1 MNPFSQRRYV
11 IIGLFLMVV
20 FLYLGRLFHLQVLD
34 KTYRLTASNN
44 VLRYVTQYP
53 ARGLIFDRRGELM
66 VYNEAAYDMMI
77 NPMQIA
83 PFDTAEF
90 CRLLKVQKN
99 EVIEGIKKARSYSLY
114 KPSIL
119 IRQISAETYAL
130 FQEKMFRFPGFF
142 VQPRT
147 LRKYSKNIAAH
158 LLGYVGE
165 VDDKIM
171 AEDPYYSM
179 GDYIGISGV
188 ERTYEKALRGQKG
201 VNIYLVDVHNRIMGS
216 YLNGK
221 YDTTAVIGKNI
232 TLTIDAGLQEYGESL
247 MKNKMGSIVA
257 IEPSTGE
264 ILALVS
270 SPSYDP
276 SILVGRIRTG
286 NFIQLSQDTL
296 KPLFNRALMAQYPPG
311 STFKVVNALIGL
323 QENVV
328 NYHTLYSCN
337 YGYQAGAITVGCHA
351 HSSPLNLPQ
360 AIQNSCNAYFCNVYR
375 SIIDNPKYTSI
386 HESFTVWRNYV
397 LSFGFGDVLGS
408 DFPNE
413 LKGNVPEVSYYNRY
427 FGEKGWKSLT
437 VISMAIGQGELL
449 ITPLQMANL
458 AATIA
463 NRGYYCVPHVLKRV
477 EDMRNI
483 PASLLEKH
491 QTLIDSAHFNI
502 AVEGMYQAVNG
513 APGSG
518 STARIAQV
526 PGVEVCGKTGT
537 AQNPFGLEHSVFLAF
552 APRNNPRIA
561 MAVYVENAGW
571 GASYAAPIASL
582 MIEKYLNDTISRE
595 YLEQYILNTNMIT
608 KK

>member
-1 MNPFSQRRYV
+1 
-11 IIGLFLMVV
+11 
-20 FLYLGRLFHLQVLD
+20 
-34 KTYRLTASNN
+34 
-44 VLRYVTQYP
+44 
-53 ARGLIFDRRGELM
+53 
-66 VYNEAAYDMMI
+66 
-77 NPMQIA
+77 
-83 PFDTAEF
+83 
-90 CRLLKVQKN
+90 
-99 EVIEGIKKARSYSLY
+99 
-114 KPSIL
+114 
-119 IRQISAETYAL
+119 
-130 FQEKMFRFPGFF
+130 
-142 VQPRT
+142 
-147 LRKYSKNIAAH
+147 
-158 LLGYVGE
+158 
-165 VDDKIM
+165 
-171 AEDPYYSM
+171 
-179 GDYIGISGV
+179 
-188 ERTYEKALRGQKG
+188 
-201 VNIYLVDVHNRIMGS
+201 
-216 YLNGK
+216 
-221 YDTTAVIGKNI
+221 
-232 TLTIDAGLQEYGESL
+232 
-247 MKNKMGSIVA
+247 
-257 IEPSTGE
+257 
-264 ILALVS
+264 
-270 SPSYDP
+270 
-276 SILVGRIRTG
+276 
-286 NFIQLSQDTL
+286 
-296 KPLFNRALMAQYPPG
+296 
-311 STFKVVNALIGL
+311 
-323 QENVV
+323 
-328 NYHTLYSCN
+328 
-337 YGYQAGAITVGCHA
+337 
-351 HSSPLNLPQ
+351 
-360 AIQNSCNAYFCNVYR
+360 
-375 SIIDNPKYTSI
+375 
-386 HESFTVWRNYV
+386 

-463 NRGYYCVPHVLKRV
+463 NRGYYCVPHVLKSV